1 MVKYLLRRLLFSALT
16 IVLLSIVSFMIINLP
31 AGDLIDTIAARNVT
45 GGRTVDQTV
54 LDNLRHQYGL
64 DQPQYIQYLRWV
76 GNLLQGNLGW
86 SFVFQQPVSE
96 LIGERVQL
104 TAALS
109 LVTLMLV
116 YLFAIPIGIFSAT
129 HQYTI
134 GDYLFMF
141 VGFVGMA
148 TPSFLFALILMI
160 IFLNAGI
167 STIGLFSINY
177 MRAAWSI
184 PRVIDLLKHL
194 PIPVLIIG
202 TAGTAGLIR
211 VMRATLL
218 DELGKQYVITARAKG
233 VSEIKLL
240 FKYPVRVAFNPIA
253 STIGWELPGI
263 VSGGLIVE
271 MVLNLPTVGP
281 MLYQAIISQ
290 DIFLSSS
297 LLLILSTLTI
307 IGTFISDILLVI
319 IDPRIR
325 FTTRE
330 A

>member
-1 MVKYLLRRLLFSALT
+1 MLTYLIRRLLYSVLT
-16 IVLLSIVSFMIINLP
+16 IFLLSIVSFMIINLP
-31 AGDLIDTIAARNVT
+31 AGDLIDSIAAKMVT
-45 GGRTVDQTV
+45 GGRTVDQAL

-64 DQPQYIQYLRWV
+64 DQPVYIQYFHWA

-86 SFVFQQPVSE
+86 SFLFQKPVSD

-104 TAALS
+104 TAAIS
-109 LVTLMLV
+109 LATLTIV
-116 YLFAIPIGIFSAT
+116 YLFAIPIGIYSAT
-129 HQYTI
+129 HQYTP
-134 GDYLFMF
+134 GDYFFMF

-148 TPSFLFALILMI
+148 TPSFLLALILMI

-167 STIGLFSINY
+167 STIGLFSVPY
-177 MRAAWSI
+177 MRAAWSFA
-184 PRVIDLLKHL
+184 RVVDLLKHL
-194 PIPVLIIG
+194 PIPILIIG
-202 TAGTAGLIR
+202 TAGMAGLIR

-233 VSEIKLL
+233 VDEIKLL
-240 FKYPVRVAFNPIA
+240 FKYPVRVALNPIA

-271 MVLNLPTVGP
+271 LVLNLPTVGP
-281 MLYQAIISQ
+281 MLYQAIIAQ
-290 DIFLSSS
+290 DVFLSSS

-307 IGTFISDILLVI
+307 IGTFISDILLVV

-325 FTTRE
+325 FTSRE
-330 A
+330 T

>member
-1 MVKYLLRRLLFSALT
+1 MFTYLIRRLLFSILT
-16 IVLLSIVSFMIINLP
+16 IILLSIVSFMIVNLP
-31 AGDLIDTIAARNVT
+31 AGDLVDSIAAKVAA
-45 GGRTVDQTV
+45 GGRTVDQTM

-64 DQPQYIQYLRWV
+64 DQPMYIQYFHWA

-86 SFVFQQPVSE
+86 SFSSQRPVSE

-104 TAALS
+104 TASIS
-109 LVTLMLV
+109 LITLMIV
-116 YLFAIPIGIFSAT
+116 YLLSIPIGIYSAT
-129 HQYTI
+129 HQYTP
-134 GDYLFMF
+134 GDYFFML

-160 IFLNAGI
+160 IFFNAGI
-167 STIGLFSINY
+167 STIGLFSIEY
-177 MRAAWSI
+177 MRAPWSI
-184 PRVIDLLKHL
+184 LRVVDLLKHL
-194 PIPVLIIG
+194 PIPILIIG

-233 VSEIKLL
+233 VNEIKLL
-240 FKYPVRVAFNPIA
+240 FKYPVRVALNPIA

-281 MLYQAIISQ
+281 MLYQAILAQ
-290 DIFLSSS
+290 DVFLSSS

-307 IGTFISDILLVI
+307 IGTFISDILLVV

-325 FTTRE
+325 FRSRE